1 MDYKRKPRLL
11 GLIVSVTLLGSC
23 LFLISCIALLYF
35 LPFQGHQQKQQAFAE
50 NMSNMGS
57 MDSMG
62 YTNYTSSNFIVY
74 QNVTMNI
81 KIEYPAVWKIAE
93 HNSANNKLLEFIAPP
108 ESHMDIFP
116 PVVTVSVRNLT
127 SNNVTLAM
135 YTKENLDE
143 AKRSLPSFQLVES
156 NDTTLD
162 GLKAH
167 RIVYTFVSSNPSAQ
181 LHFQTMNIWAI
192 KDDRVYTFT
201 YSDSRSEYTRHIPII
216 QKMIDSFKV
225 I

>member
-1 MDYKRKPRLL
+1 MDYKRKPRLI
-11 GLIVSVTLLGSC
+11 GLIVAVTLLGSC
-23 LFLISCIALLYF
+23 LFSISCIALLYF

-127 SNNVTLAM
+127 SNNVTLAI

-143 AKRSLPSFQLVES
+143 AKRSLPNFQLVES

-167 RIVYTFVSSNPSAQ
+167 RMVYTFVSSNPSAQ

>member
-11 GLIVSVTLLGSC
+11 GLIVAVTLLGSC
-23 LFLISCIALLYF
+23 LFLISCTALLYF

-74 QNVTMNI
+74 ENVTLNI

-167 RIVYTFVSSNPSAQ
+167 RMVYTFVSSNPSAQ

-216 QKMIDSFKV
+216 QKMIDSLKV

>member
-1 MDYKRKPRLL
+1 MEYKRKPRFL
-11 GLIVSVTLLGSC
+11 GLIVAVTLLGSC
-23 LFLISCIALLYF
+23 LFLISCIALLY
-35 LPFQGHQQKQQAFAE
+35 LHPFQGYQQRQEAFAE
-50 NMSNMGS
+50 NMSSMGA
-57 MDSMG
+57 MESMG
-62 YTNYTSSNFIVY
+62 YTNYSSSNFIIY
-74 QNVTMNI
+74 QNVAMNI

-108 ESHMDIFP
+108 ESHMDLFP
-116 PVVTVSVRNLT
+116 PVVTISVRNLT

-135 YTKENLDE
+135 YTKENLDD

-181 LHFQTMNIWAI
+181 IHFQTMNIWTI

-201 YSDSRSEYTRHIPII
+201 YSDSRLEYTRHIPII

>member
-11 GLIVSVTLLGSC
+11 GLIVAVTLLGSC
-23 LFLISCIALLYF
+23 LFLISCIALLHF

-74 QNVTMNI
+74 ENITMNI

-167 RIVYTFVSSNPSAQ
+167 RMVYTFVSSNPSAQ

-201 YSDSRSEYTRHIPII
+201 YSDSRLEYPGHLPII
-216 QKMIDSFKV
+216 QKMVDSFK
-225 I
+225 II